1 MKQKFQLIFFHRVEK
16 GKALA
21 TYAESHSLDS
31 IISSNRCTAPHCE
44 VKAPTVRRSK
54 GGFNLARNNNS
65 GNKQGK
71 AMKYLIKADIK
82 INGTVQRKD
91 IIGAIMGQTEGLL
104 GDDLELRKLQKTAR
118 VGHVDV
124 EMETKGGKV
133 HGMIL
138 IPSSMDNVETAIIG
152 SALETID
159 RIGPCQAIITVV
171 EISDVRATKRTA
183 VVDRAKELLLA
194 LVNSGEAASKTVV
207 EEVRSVLTVGTATNF
222 HGLTCGPNVQS
233 SDSLIIVEG
242 RNDVINLLN
251 CGVKNAIS
259 ADGAGNIKQELIDLA
274 NGKQSVTLAIDGDR
288 GGEMLFRQLNAILKV
303 DFVAQA
309 PVGQEWELL
318 PQKTITKTLSMKE
331 DVAKFAKKMDAQDKE
346 DEAKHGTSNDEW
358 AEEMENV
365 YESEIAPAEI
375 QEMFDYQDN
384 LGKNKAMFVLADGTV
399 SEEMGAASIA
409 KSAAGTE
416 GVQALIINGPINDRI
431 QEIASE
437 ASIPTV
443 VGTKPGK
450 GFNASSDAE
459 SWFSEMHR

>member
-1 MKQKFQLIFFHRVEK
+1 LRK
-16 GKALA
+16 
-21 TYAESHSLDS
+21 
-31 IISSNRCTAPHCE
+31 P
-44 VKAPTVRRSK
+44 K
-54 GGFNLARNNNS
+54 GGINLARKNHS

-82 INGTVQRKD
+82 VNGTVQRKD

-104 GDDLELRKLQKTAR
+104 GDELELRKLQRTAR

-124 EMETKGGKV
+124 ETETKGGKV
-133 HGMIL
+133 HGLIL

-159 RIGPCQAIITVV
+159 RIGPCQAKITVV

-183 VVDRAKELLLA
+183 VVDRAKELLLQ

-207 EEVRSVLTVGTATNF
+207 EEVRSVLTVGTATNY

-233 SDSLIIVEG
+233 SSSLIIVEG

-259 ADGAGNIKQELIDLA
+259 ADGAGDIKQELIDLA
-274 NGKQSVTLAIDGDR
+274 NGKESVTLAIDGDR
-288 GGEMLFRQLNAILKV
+288 GGEMLFRQLHAILRV

-309 PVGQEWELL
+309 PSGQEWELL
-318 PQKTITKTLSMKE
+318 PQKTITKSLSMKVE
-331 DVAKFAKKMDAQDKE
+331 VAKFEKKMAKEDKE
-346 DEAKHGTSNDEW
+346 DKKKHGGSDKGEW
-358 AEEMENV
+358 AEEMPEV
-365 YESEIAPAEI
+365 FESEVAPAEI
-375 QEMFDYQDN
+375 QEMFDHLDA
-384 LGKNKAMFVLADGTV
+384 LGKNKAMFVLADGSV
-399 SEEMGAASIA
+399 GEEMGAAAIA
-409 KSAAGTE
+409 KTASSTE
-416 GVQALIINGPINDRI
+416 GVKVLIINGPVNERL

-437 ASIPTV
+437 ASIETV
-443 VGTKPGK
+443 IGTKPGK
-450 GFNASSDAE
+450 GFSKDGDAK

>member
-1 MKQKFQLIFFHRVEK
+1 MRK
-16 GKALA
+16 
-21 TYAESHSLDS
+21 
-31 IISSNRCTAPHCE
+31 P
-44 VKAPTVRRSK
+44 K
-54 GGFNLARNNNS
+54 GGINLARKNHS

-82 INGTVQRKD
+82 VNGTVQRKD

-104 GDDLELRKLQKTAR
+104 GDELELRKLQRTAR

-124 EMETKGGKV
+124 ETETKGGKV
-133 HGMIL
+133 HGLIL

-159 RIGPCQAIITVV
+159 RIGPCQAKITVV

-183 VVDRAKELLLA
+183 VVDRAKELLLQ

-207 EEVRSVLTVGTATNF
+207 EEVRSVLTVGTATNY

-233 SDSLIIVEG
+233 SSSLIIVEG

-259 ADGAGNIKQELIDLA
+259 ADGAGDIKQELIDLA
-274 NGKQSVTLAIDGDR
+274 NGKESVTLAIDGDR
-288 GGEMLFRQLNAILKV
+288 GGEMLFRQLHAILRV

-309 PVGQEWELL
+309 PRGQEWELL
-318 PQKTITKTLSMKE
+318 PQKTITKSLSMKVE
-331 DVAKFAKKMDAQDKE
+331 AAKFEKKMAKEDKE
-346 DEAKHGTSNDEW
+346 DKKKHGGSDKGEW
-358 AEEMENV
+358 AEEMPEV
-365 YESEIAPAEI
+365 FESEVAPAEI
-375 QEMFDYQDN
+375 QEMFDHLDA
-384 LGKNKAMFVLADGTV
+384 LGKNKAMFVLADGSV
-399 SEEMGAASIA
+399 GEEMGAAAIA
-409 KSAAGTE
+409 KTASSTE
-416 GVQALIINGPINDRI
+416 GVKVLIINGPVNERL

-437 ASIPTV
+437 ASIETV
-443 VGTKPGK
+443 IGTKPGK
-450 GFNASSDAE
+450 GFSKDGAAK